1 MLGGRAGVVVELRRY
16 YVHGVAHIEV
26 VVELDD
32 GGRHAARLGAES
44 VPVDLEPGD
53 RVTARF
59 VMSSIVALDP
69 AAG

>member
-1 MLGGRAGVVVELRRY
+1 MLGDRAGVVADLHRY
-16 YVHGVAHIEV
+16 DVHGVAHVEV

-32 GGRHAARLGAES
+32 GERHAARLGAES
-44 VPVDLEPGD
+44 VPVGLEPGD

-59 VMSSIVALDP
+59 VMSSIVALEP